1 MQQHCLPP
9 SNGFHMDA
17 SGMEGFHVESAP
29 PLPALQPAKDS
40 PEDWLLPAASMAM
53 SAPSDVS
60 PLGGYDVHKQQQ
72 PQQQHLDRQPSLQR
86 LQHEQQRRAPTPP
99 PPAAAPSQAPSRTST
114 PGAAQQ
120 EPPHQA
126 QPHPEQKQEAGH
138 DPIAD
143 LLGCD
148 WLLDPE
154 AVAADAR
161 TLNSAPPLL
170 PVKVGQMNSYIFAQL
185 DIAV

>member
-1 MQQHCLPP
+1 MITMLTAASDMRAGFVQQHCLPP
-9 SNGFHMDA
+9 SNGFHMDGG
-17 SGMEGFHVESAP
+17 GMEGFHVDSAP
-29 PLPALQPAKDS
+29 QLPALQPAKDS

-53 SAPSDVS
+53 SAPSDGS
-60 PLGGYDVHKQQQ
+60 LQGSFDMHKQQQ
-72 PQQQHLDRQPSLQR
+72 HQQQHLDRQHSLQR
-86 LQHEQQRRAPTPP
+86 LQHEQQRRALTPP
-99 PPAAAPSQAPSRTST
+99 PLGAAPSQAPSRTST

-120 EPPHQA
+120 EPP

-170 PVKVGQMNSYIFAQL
+170 PVKVG
-185 DIAV
+185 

>member
-1 MQQHCLPP
+1 
-9 SNGFHMDA
+9 MD
-17 SGMEGFHVESAP
+17 SAP
-29 PLPALQPAKDS
+29 QLPALQPAKDS
-40 PEDWLLPAASMAM
+40 PEDWLLPAASMAV
-53 SAPSDVS
+53 SAPSDGS
-60 PLGGYDVHKQQQ
+60 LQGGFDAHKQQQ
-72 PQQQHLDRQPSLQR
+72 QPPPQQQQHLDRQPSLQR

-99 PPAAAPSQAPSRTST
+99 PAAAASHPPSRTST

-120 EPPHQA
+120 EPPPPLQQA
-126 QPHPEQKQEAGH
+126 HPEQKQEAGH

-170 PVKVGQMNSYIFAQL
+170 PVKVGHPTSCIHAQL
-185 DIAV
+185 HTGVQVPANVLRRGSCLSA